1 MISFWEKTALLEYD
15 LIVIGGGITGL
26 FCALSY
32 REKYP
37 NASIAILERGL
48 FSSGASTKNAGF
60 ACFGSLSELAADLHT
75 MSEDELVQ
83 LVDLRL
89 QGLQKLRST
98 LGDKIIEFE
107 SFGGYELF
115 FDEHS
120 EPLNEIDKINKL
132 LSPLFSK
139 PVFSSNPAKI
149 NAFGFNSNKVKH
161 LVENPFEGQIHTGKM
176 MRALRS
182 KANEKD
188 ITFFSNI
195 QVLGWNQDQ
204 IIEIRTSIHN
214 REMEL
219 KCTKLAVCT
228 NGFTKD
234 FYKQLN
240 LLPGRGMVLVT
251 KPIKNLQIKGA
262 FHYNSG
268 YNYFRN
274 INDRVLLG
282 GGRNLDFNS
291 ETTTAFGINP
301 DIKEKLIS
309 DLSTFILPNQ
319 AFEIEMEWSGIM
331 AFGTNKKPLIK
342 KMDNHIALGVRL
354 GGMGIA
360 IGSKVGEATAKLLF
374 D

>member
-32 REKYP
+32 REKHP

-83 LVDLRL
+83 LVDLRW

-98 LGDKIIEFE
+98 LGDKAIEFE

-115 FDEHS
+115 FDEHP
-120 EPLNEIDKINKL
+120 EPLNQIDKINEL

-139 PVFSSNPAKI
+139 SVFSNNPSKI
-149 NAFGFNSNKVKH
+149 NAFGFNTNKVKH
-161 LVENPFEGQIHTGKM
+161 LIENPFEGQIHTGKM

-182 KANEKD
+182 KVNEKD
-188 ITFFSNI
+188 ITVFSNT

-204 IIEIRTSIHN
+204 KNEIRIAIHQT
-214 REMEL
+214 EMEL

-228 NGFTKD
+228 NAFATQFFPELEIK
-234 FYKQLN
+234 
-240 LLPGRGMVLVT
+240 PGRGMVLLT
-251 KPIKNLQIKGA
+251 NPIPKLQCKGC
-262 FHYNSG
+262 FNYNQG
-268 YNYFRN
+268 YYYFRN
-274 INDRVLLG
+274 VGNQLLFG
-282 GGRNLDFNS
+282 GGREQDFET
-291 ETTTAFGINP
+291 ETTTEFGINP
-301 DIKEKLIS
+301 IIHQKLVQ
-309 DLSTFILPNQ
+309 DLADFILPDQ
-319 AFEIEMEWSGIM
+319 PKEIEMKWSGIM
-331 AFGTNKKPLIK
+331 AFGNSKKPIIQK
-342 KMDNHIALGVRL
+342 VNDNLVIGVRL
-354 GGMGIA
+354 GGMGVA
-360 IGSKVGEATAKLLF
+360 IGSSMGRATAALLE
-374 D
+374 